1 MADRSAPKTYL
12 EVVLLQ
18 EIEGALGADRSH
30 LYSLDRIREAAGLP
44 PDPRVQRRLQALA
57 AARRRLAQPLEGKVA

>member
-1 MADRSAPKTYL
+1 MADRAAPKTYFELILL
-12 EVVLLQ
+12 E
-18 EIEGALGADRSH
+18 EIERAFGAGGSH